1 MSDSDGLSPE
11 ESSCIS
17 SEFNVSDEDMSSLD
31 EGSSSGS
38 EYESE
43 VSIEELKPKK
53 RPAQREAKGT
63 STGTISKKTKEA
75 NPKPQGPRKGKNPQ
89 QVAND
94 SSKSHIHN
102 YPQDGTSP
110 VGVHTGRNLQGKVL
124 QPTQGPR
131 EYQRLP
137 KTQQDDP
144 KNAMLSVED
153 QERRKANIAAMLSG
167 DLEVKRHALMPT
179 LLSVD
184 QDTAVLR
191 RPFRSPYPNAP
202 AVSES
207 LKQALMARKHF
218 IPFGSGKN
226 FVPQKVH
233 IPEMIHSA
241 KAPAVEENVSL
252 PEGIEELILWTS
264 ADGSSQVKVDNA
276 LTRFLRPHQREGVQ
290 FLFECVTG
298 LREHDGC
305 GSILADDMGLGKTLQ
320 GITLLWTLLN
330 SGHPDLGGQPIAK
343 KIVICCPT
351 SLVSNWDSECIKW
364 LNGRVNTMPICD
376 ANREE
381 VIDSLVQFTSPKHPS
396 QVLIISYETFRIHA
410 ERFQKSGTCDLL
422 ICDEA
427 HRLKNDQTLT
437 NKALGSMHCKRRIL
451 LSGTPLQNQLQE
463 FYSMVN
469 FCNPGVLGSPAEF
482 RKKYERPILA
492 GREPDATDEMRE
504 VAKERSNS
512 LSSFVNGFIL
522 RRTNDLLSKH
532 LPPKVIELVC
542 CKMTS
547 FQFDLYSHYVQS
559 RSVTNLFTK
568 AGSTALSAITTIRK
582 LLNHP
587 KLIYD
592 MVQSAK
598 RSSKTKQL
606 TGFEACEDM
615 LQSDLFEGARGSR
628 ASLPSG
634 WEDFSGK
641 FAVVSR
647 MLALLR
653 SNTKDRVVIVSNFTQ
668 TLDLFTT
675 LCREKRYPFLRL
687 DGKIGLSKREKM
699 VKSFNDPK
707 SDQFIFLLSSKA
719 GGCGLNLIGG
729 NRLILFDMSWNPAD
743 DKQAAARVWRD
754 GQQKKVYVYKFMTTG
769 TIEEKIFQRQLNK
782 EGLQAVVSHEGN
794 DASAQ
799 ADTNLMS
806 FDQLRDLF
814 TYDPDTLSTTFE
826 HMVLEK
832 AEEMD
837 EEFSKTGPINKGQK
851 GNPKEDNLADWG
863 LHSDAATVPD
873 ECMQICAE
881 NDVSFIF
888 SCQIEG
894 KPVPPERPIL
904 GSKPAKLNCPQTTA
918 LFAKRPVSI
927 ISDSEDNE

>member
-1 MSDSDGLSPE
+1 MSDSDEYSLEELSR
-11 ESSCIS
+11 SS
-17 SEFNVSDEDMSSLD
+17 SEFKLSDEDVSSLG
-31 EGSSSGS
+31 ESCSSGS
-38 EYESE
+38 DYESE
-43 VSIEELKPKK
+43 VSMEELKPKK
-53 RPAQREAKGT
+53 RSAKAQGRGKGSGSGSKKAKGT
-63 STGTISKKTKEA
+63 NSKPKDE
-75 NPKPQGPRKGKNPQ
+75 KPQGVVRNSKIHLQ
-89 QVAND
+89 RD
-94 SSKSHIHN
+94 SHDAASPAGIHMA
-102 YPQDGTSP
+102 
-110 VGVHTGRNLQGKVL
+110 RNLRKVL
-124 QPTQGPR
+124 QPTQAPR

-137 KTQQDDP
+137 VTQQDDT
-144 KNAMLSVED
+144 KDAILSVED
-153 QERRKANIAAMLSG
+153 QEKRKANIAAMLSG
-167 DLEVKRHALMPT
+167 DLEVRRHALMPT

-184 QDTAVLR
+184 QDTAILR

-207 LKQALMARKHF
+207 LKQALMARKYF
-218 IPFGSGKN
+218 VPFGSGKN

-233 IPEMIHSA
+233 VPEMIQTI
-241 KAPAVEENVSL
+241 KAPPVEGNVTL
-252 PEGIEELILWTS
+252 PAGIEELILWTS
-264 ADGSSQVKVDNA
+264 HDGSSEVKVDNA

-298 LREHDGC
+298 LREHEGF

-330 SGHPDLGGQPIAK
+330 SGHPDLGGDPIAK
-343 KIVICCPT
+343 KVVICCPT
-351 SLVSNWDSECIKW
+351 SLVPNWDSECIKW

-376 ANREE
+376 ASREE

-469 FCNPGVLGSPAEF
+469 FCNPDLLGSPAEF
-482 RKKYERPILA
+482 RKRYERPILA

-504 VAKERSNS
+504 LSKERSND

-542 CKMTS
+542 CKMTA

-598 RSSKTKQL
+598 RSNKSKQQ
-606 TGFEACEDM
+606 TGFESCKDL
-615 LQSDLFEGARGSR
+615 LQPSLFEGARGSR
-628 ASLPSG
+628 VALPTG

-641 FAVVSR
+641 FALVSR

-668 TLDLFTT
+668 TLDLFTI
-675 LCREKRYPFLRL
+675 LCKEKRYPFLRL
-687 DGKIGLSKREKM
+687 DGKISLSKREKM

-754 GQQKKVYVYKFMTTG
+754 GQQKKVYVYKLMTTG
-769 TIEEKIFQRQLNK
+769 TIEEKIFQRQLTK
-782 EGLQAVVSHEGN
+782 EGLQSVVDGGN
-794 DASAQ
+794 DDSVQ

-814 TYDPDTLSTTFE
+814 TYDPNTLSTTFE

-832 AEEMD
+832 AEEM
-837 EEFSKTGPINKGQK
+837 EMEISKTGTINKGQK

-863 LHSDAATVPD
+863 LHSDPGTVPD
-873 ECMQICAE
+873 ECMQLCAE

-904 GSKPAKLNCPQTTA
+904 GSRPAKLNYPQTSVQ
-918 LFAKRPVSI
+918 AKKTISI
-927 ISDSEDNE
+927 VSDSEDNE

>member
-1 MSDSDGLSPE
+1 MSDSDESPFE
-11 ESSCIS
+11 ESSCSS
-17 SEFNVSDEDMSSLD
+17 SEFKISDNVE
-31 EGSSSGS
+31 SSSEEDTS
-38 EYESE
+38 SSSSDYEPKSDDNNP
-43 VSIEELKPKK
+43 KGKK
-53 RPAQREAKGT
+53 RPAQRQGAARVLESLSRKKAVH
-63 STGTISKKTKEA
+63 SKKKEEAPQRVTTVSKKVSIDHTKR
-75 NPKPQGPRKGKNPQ
+75 N
-89 QVAND
+89 
-94 SSKSHIHN
+94 SI
-102 YPQDGTSP
+102 SP
-110 VGVHTGRNLQGKVL
+110 LGGAQISRNLQGKVL

-131 EYQRLP
+131 DYQSFLSKR
-137 KTQQDDP
+137 QQDDP
-144 KNAMLSVED
+144 KNDMLSIED
-153 QERRKANIAAMLSG
+153 QEKRKANIAAMLSG

-207 LKQALMARKHF
+207 LKQALVARKHF
-218 IPFGSGKN
+218 VPFGSGKS

-233 IPEMIHSA
+233 IPEATSNS
-241 KAPAVEENVSL
+241 KAPFVEQDVTL

-264 ADGSSQVKVDNA
+264 ADGSSQVKVDNT

-298 LREHDGC
+298 LREHDGF

-330 SGHPDLGGQPIAK
+330 EGHAELGGNPIAK
-343 KIVICCPT
+343 KVVICCPT
-351 SLVSNWDSECIKW
+351 SLVPNWDSECIKW
-364 LNGRVNTMPICD
+364 LNGRVQTMPICD
-376 ANREE
+376 ASRDE
-381 VIDSLVQFTSPKHPS
+381 VIDSINQFTSPKHPS
-396 QVLIISYETFRIHA
+396 QVLIVSYETFRIHSDKF
-410 ERFQKSGTCDLL
+410 RKSGTCDLL

-437 NKALGSMHCKRRIL
+437 NRALGSMHCQRRIL

-469 FCNPGVLGSPAEF
+469 FCNPGVLGSPGEF
-482 RKKYERPILA
+482 RKRYERPILA

-504 VAKERSNS
+504 LSKERSNS

-532 LPPKVIELVC
+532 LPPKVIEIVC
-542 CKMTS
+542 CKMTPY
-547 FQFDLYSHYVQS
+547 QFDLYSHFVQS
-559 RSVTNLFTK
+559 RSVRNLFTK
-568 AGSTALSAITTIRK
+568 TGSTALSAITTIRK
-582 LLNHP
+582 LMNHP

-598 RSSKTKQL
+598 RSNRKEQ
-606 TGFEACEDM
+606 TGFESCED
-615 LQSDLFEGARGSR
+615 LLRSEIFEGVRGSR
-628 ASLPSG
+628 SSLPQG

-641 FAVVSR
+641 FAVVAR

-653 SNTKDRVVIVSNFTQ
+653 SNTKDRIVIVSNFTQ
-668 TLDLFTT
+668 TLDLFTI
-675 LCREKRYPFLRL
+675 LCRERRYPFLRL
-687 DGKIGLSKREKM
+687 DGSISLSKREKM
-699 VKSFNDPK
+699 VKSFNDAK
-707 SDQFIFLLSSKA
+707 SDQFVFLLSSKA

-782 EGLQAVVSHEGN
+782 EGLQSVVDGGN
-794 DASAQ
+794 DDSAQ
-799 ADTNLMS
+799 AETNLMS

-832 AEEMD
+832 ID
-837 EEFSKTGPINKGQK
+837 EGMGSQISKSGPVDRKQHGT
-851 GNPKEDNLADWG
+851 PKEDNLADWG
-863 LHSDAATVPD
+863 LHSNADTVPD
-873 ECMQICAE
+873 ECMQLCAE

-888 SCQIEG
+888 SCQVAG
-894 KPVPPERPIL
+894 KSVPPERPIL
-904 GSKPAKLNCPQTTA
+904 GSKPAAALNHHNAFVQ
-918 LFAKRPVSI
+918 AKKPVAI
-927 ISDSEDNE
+927 ISDSEDE

>member
-1 MSDSDGLSPE
+1 MSDSDESSLD

-17 SEFNVSDEDMSSLD
+17 SEFNVSDECESSLD
-31 EGSSSGS
+31 GGSSSGS
-38 EYESE
+38 DYESE
-43 VSIEELKPKK
+43 ISIDEVKPKKAESKK
-53 RPAQREAKGT
+53 RPAQGKVT
-63 STGTISKKTKEA
+63 NKSLQSISKKSKEA
-75 NPKPQGPRKGKNPQ
+75 SPKQEGKKTI
-89 QVAND
+89 AA
-94 SSKSHIHN
+94 KR
-102 YPQDGTSP
+102 TSP
-110 VGVHTGRNLQGKVL
+110 LYPKSKADTSPSVVVPTSRNLQGKVL
-124 QPTQGPR
+124 QPTQGLR
-131 EYQRLP
+131 EYRKLP
-137 KTQQDDP
+137 NNQQEDP
-144 KNAMLSVED
+144 KNAMLSMED
-153 QERRKANIAAMLSG
+153 QERRRANISAMLSG

-202 AVSES
+202 AGVSES
-207 LKQALMARKHF
+207 LRQALMARKHF
-218 IPFGSGKN
+218 VPFGSGKN

-233 IPEMIHSA
+233 IPEVIQSTRP
-241 KAPAVEENVSL
+241 PAVEQHVTL
-252 PEGIEELILWTS
+252 PAGIEELILWTS
-264 ADGSSQVKVDNA
+264 ADGSSHVKVDNA

-298 LREHDGC
+298 LREHDGF

-330 SGHPDLGGQPIAK
+330 SGHPELGGKPIARK
-343 KIVICCPT
+343 VVICCPT
-351 SLVSNWDSECIKW
+351 SLVPNWDSECIKW

-376 ANREE
+376 ASRDE

-410 ERFQKSGTCDLL
+410 EKFQKSGTCDLL

-469 FCNPGVLGSPAEF
+469 FCNPGVLGSPSEF
-482 RKKYERPILA
+482 RKMYERPILA
-492 GREPDATDEMRE
+492 GREPDATDDMRE
-504 VAKERSNS
+504 LSKERSS
-512 LSSFVNGFIL
+512 ILSSFVNGFIL

-532 LPPKVIELVC
+532 LPPKVIEIVC
-542 CKMTS
+542 CKMTP

-568 AGSTALSAITTIRK
+568 TGSSALSAITTIRK

-598 RSSKTKQL
+598 RSSKKQQ
-606 TGFEACEDM
+606 TGFESCNDLLHA
-615 LQSDLFEGARGSR
+615 DLFEGARGSR
-628 ASLPSG
+628 ASLPQG

-668 TLDLFTT
+668 TLDLFTI
-675 LCREKRYPFLRL
+675 LCKEKRYPFLRL
-687 DGKIGLSKREKM
+687 DGSISLSKREKM

-754 GQQKKVYVYKFMTTG
+754 GQQKKVYVYKLMTTG

-782 EGLQAVVSHEGN
+782 EGLQSVVDGGH
-794 DASAQ
+794 DDSAQ
-799 ADTNLMS
+799 AETNLMS

-814 TYDPDTLSTTFE
+814 TYDPNTLSTTFE

-832 AEEMD
+832 EEDM
-837 EEFSKTGPINKGQK
+837 ETEMSKAGPVSRRQQGS
-851 GNPKEDNLADWG
+851 PKEDNLADWG
-863 LHSDAATVPD
+863 LHSDPTTVPD

-881 NDVSFIF
+881 KDVSFIF
-888 SCQIEG
+888 SCQVDG
-894 KPVPPERPIL
+894 KHVPPERPIL
-904 GSKPAKLNCPQTTA
+904 GSKAAKLNCPQTIVD
-918 LFAKRPVSI
+918 KGKPVSI